1 MKSAIE
7 NACDMSWCR
16 NARVRIYT
24 RCSNL
29 HFCTLNN
36 VTGLRVTDVNIDE
49 DGRVGNLTVVEGC
62 VFLENETPKHGSA
75 VAIVPLRT
83 YFHYGRLGITV
94 FRNK

>member
-1 MKSAIE
+1 M
-7 NACDMSWCR
+7 
-16 NARVRIYT
+16 
-24 RCSNL
+24 
-29 HFCTLNN
+29 
-36 VTGLRVTDVNIDE
+36 TDVNIDE